1 MRRPRV
7 LFISYTADWR
17 GPTNSLLQLLTRIR
31 DRYDVSVAL
40 TGEGAFRNEL
50 DRIGIPCFGFPDLS
64 KWSIPGLRRLIGD
77 REIDLVY
84 GNNTHGSTRN
94 AFLAAKLARRPFV
107 CHVRGMGWDKSW
119 SRLWYLR
126 FCDAVIA
133 VSDACADSVRRF
145 VGDGRLHRVYNGV
158 PIGDGVTEAGRS
170 ESDRGSTMPSDQDGL
185 RNEIGASPAAP
196 VLLGVAHLCRRKGQ
210 EHAVRAMPRVLEEAP
225 DAHLCLAG
233 AEDREPSYVTG
244 LRRLVSELGVAD
256 RVHLLGYRSDVA
268 RLLAQADLFVHT
280 ATEDPHPRAVV
291 EAMAAGLPVVAFR
304 ADGVAE
310 TVADGETGRL
320 VDAGDDDGLADA
332 VVSLVLAPDLR
343 ESMGDEA
350 RKRVERH
357 FTAEA
362 TARGVSRVLDS
373 VLERV
378 GGHRETV

>member
-7 LFISYTADWR
+7 LFTSYTADWR
-17 GPTNSLLQLLTRIR
+17 GPTNSLLQLLTGIR

-40 TGEGAFRNEL
+40 TGEGPFRDEL
-50 DRIGIPCFGFPDLS
+50 DRLGIPCFGFPDLS
-64 KWSIPGLRRLIGD
+64 KWSIPGIRRLIRD

-107 CHVRGMGWDKSW
+107 CHVRGMGWDAGW

-126 FCDAVIA
+126 FCDAVVA
-133 VSDACADSVRRF
+133 VSDACAASIRRF
-145 VGDGRLHRVYNGV
+145 VAEARLHRVYNGV
-158 PIGDGVTEAGRS
+158 PIGGDVTEAGRS
-170 ESDRGSTMPSDQDGL
+170 ESGQGTTIRPGQDGL
-185 RNEIGASPAAP
+185 RTEIGAGDEAP

-233 AEDREPSYVTG
+233 AEDREPNYVTG
-244 LRRLVSELGVAD
+244 LRGLASELGVAD

-268 RLLAQADLFVHT
+268 RLLAQADVFVHT

-310 TVADGETGRL
+310 TVADGGTGRL

-343 ESMGDEA
+343 ESMGDAA

-357 FTAEA
+357 FTADA
-362 TARGVSRVLDS
+362 TAREISRVLDS
-373 VLERV
+373 VLERS
-378 GGHRETV
+378 GGKRVTA